1 MNRLSLLILPLTLS
15 ACAASPAD
23 RTDALLVPE
32 TAVQTVPARPK
43 TTADYMTAQ
52 ENELR
57 TALAGTPFTLT
68 RHGNILA
75 MVFSGTDVFAENA
88 YQPALTA
95 QEALKKVAPVLASYA
110 KTRISV
116 TGRVFGL
123 KPATCRLLSEKR
135 AAAVANVLK
144 ENAKIAPVRLWVE
157 GRGDEKTVAGESGV
171 DRVVIVLTPTFV
183 K

>member
-15 ACAASPAD
+15 ACAATAPDGTDSRPA
-23 RTDALLVPE
+23 PE
-32 TAVQTVPARPK
+32 TAVQTAPARPK
-43 TTADYMTAQ
+43 TTAEYMTAQ

-57 TALAGTPFTLT
+57 AALTGTPFTLT

-75 MVFSGTDVFAENA
+75 MMFSGTDVFAENA
-88 YQPALTA
+88 YQPASAA
-95 QEALKKVAPVLASYA
+95 QETLKKIAPVLASYP

-135 AAAVANVLK
+135 AAAVADILK
-144 ENAKIAPVRLWVE
+144 TNAKIAPVRLWVE